1 MEPDIQTAP
10 VSKKMLWAGYIISAL
25 PVLGLLFSGLV
36 KIIQPAGAGLDVEM
50 KRLGW
55 DMVQPTT
62 LGIVEIACTVIYLI
76 PRTAVLGAILLA
88 AYLGGAT
95 ATHVRIGDPFI
106 GPIVF
111 GILIWLGLWL
121 RERRLRPLLPL
132 RS

>member
-1 MEPDIQTAP
+1 MEPVNETAP

-36 KIIQPAGAGLDVEM
+36 KIIQPAGAGLDEEM

-55 DMVQPTT
+55 EVVSPTT
-62 LGIVEIACTVIYLI
+62 IGIVEIVCTVLYII
-76 PRTAVLGAILLA
+76 PRTAVFGAILLA

-95 ATHVRIGDPFI
+95 ATHVRISDPFV

-111 GILIWLGLWL
+111 GILIWLGIWL
-121 RERRLRPLLPL
+121 RETRLRELIPL
-132 RS
+132 RR